1 MGLKVPGDGRIYH
14 KPKVF
19 LALLSNDSPFAN
31 HAVSIRYA
39 STPRLSSTRNCV
51 KDRQVL
57 SLITCKHNV
66 QQKSYWTRRQE
77 RVKLDDY
84 RRSRT
89 DLTSRGRQ
97 WSVPNR
103 LPDFDN
109 DMSASS
115 RIEDSHPGQSPREDP
130 MTTLMQAGDQIS
142 SGVGISHRECALTRT
157 LCQPSLVRS
166 PRPFRHCRSSKK
178 LIRRSSPN
186 GFR

>member
-1 MGLKVPGDGRIYH
+1 MVGFTTSPRFFWPFCRMICHSQITPCQYATHPRHDSRQREIVSRI
-14 KPKVF
+14 
-19 LALLSNDSPFAN
+19 A
-31 HAVSIRYA
+31 
-39 STPRLSSTRNCV
+39 
-51 KDRQVL
+51 QVL

-66 QQKSYWTRRQE
+66 QQKSYWTRRQK

-130 MTTLMQAGDQIS
+130 
-142 SGVGISHRECALTRT
+142 
-157 LCQPSLVRS
+157 
-166 PRPFRHCRSSKK
+166 
-178 LIRRSSPN
+178 
-186 GFR
+186 